1 MVNSPDGPE
10 GRACIPGPGHSVKV
24 RAAEEYRQCQRPFLP
39 PTCAAVS
46 ALVSAHPSRAAPPWH
61 APRLRHTLYFLGVRF
76 VQLDWSGTRSPQL
89 QVEHLDEHRKRHREV
104 DVALR
109 NVSIQPLSN
118 QGHPDEQQKS

>member
-1 MVNSPDGPE
+1 SVTMDPTALYHMVVSSHRSPADRLLPQHE
-10 GRACIPGPGHSVKV
+10 V
-24 RAAEEYRQCQRPFLP
+24 RRGASSLGGTAWPHG
-39 PTCAAVS
+39 T
-46 ALVSAHPSRAAPPWH
+46 WN

-89 QVEHLDEHRKRHREV
+89 QVEHLDEHRKRHGEI

-118 QGHPDEQQKS
+118 QGHPNEQQKA